1 MDGNL
6 LVGVALALVA
16 IVLLIGLY
24 SLFRGGEFARSNS
37 NKLMRLRV
45 ALQFAAIVMIMTVL
59 YFRQ

>member
-45 ALQFAAIVMIMTVL
+45 ALQFAAIVIIMLVL